1 MQVVVTP
8 ISLQSY
14 FQNITVNL

>member
-1 MQVVVTP
+1 MQVVITP